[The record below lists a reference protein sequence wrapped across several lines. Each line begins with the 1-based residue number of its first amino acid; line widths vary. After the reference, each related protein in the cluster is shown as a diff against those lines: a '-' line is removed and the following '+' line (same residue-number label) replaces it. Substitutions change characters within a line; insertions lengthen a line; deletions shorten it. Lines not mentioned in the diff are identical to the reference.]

1 MKSVALLYVA
11 CRLNRQKR
19 DYSAASVKWSSSD
32 NSVVSVSEDGIVT
45 VHKAGKAVVTVT
57 SANNSEIK
65 DNCAVTVMQPVT
77 GVTLSESAIVFTSLG
92 STMQLTATEIPDNAS
107 DKNVNWESSGIL
119 DIEID
124 KLTGNEQIYDAQGKK
139 QNSIKKGLN
148 IIRMGDGT
156 TRKVV
161 VK

>member
-1 MKSVALLYVA
+1 MKTLGLRVSATNKLFLHPLGRLGNGAFVAV
-11 CRLNRQKR
+11 C
-19 DYSAASVKWSSSD
+19 
-32 NSVVSVSEDGIVT
+32 IVT
-45 VHKAGKAVVTVT
+45 V
-57 SANNSEIK
+57 N
-65 DNCAVTVMQPVT
+65 
-77 GVTLSESAIVFTSLG
+77 
-92 STMQLTATEIPDNAS
+92 
-107 DKNVNWESSGIL
+107 ESSGIL

>member
-1 MKSVALLYVA
+1 M
-11 CRLNRQKR
+11 
-19 DYSAASVKWSSSD
+19 
-32 NSVVSVSEDGIVT
+32 
-45 VHKAGKAVVTVT
+45 
-57 SANNSEIK
+57 
-65 DNCAVTVMQPVT
+65 T
-77 GVTLSESAIVFTSLG
+77 GVTLSESTIVFTCLG

>member
-1 MKSVALLYVA
+1 
-11 CRLNRQKR
+11 
-19 DYSAASVKWSSSD
+19 
-32 NSVVSVSEDGIVT
+32 
-45 VHKAGKAVVTVT
+45 
-57 SANNSEIK
+57 
-65 DNCAVTVMQPVT
+65 MQPVT

-92 STMQLTATEIPDNAS
+92 STMQLMATIIPDNAS

>member
-1 MKSVALLYVA
+1 
-11 CRLNRQKR
+11 
-19 DYSAASVKWSSSD
+19 
-32 NSVVSVSEDGIVT
+32 
-45 VHKAGKAVVTVT
+45 
-57 SANNSEIK
+57 
-65 DNCAVTVMQPVT
+65 MQPVT

-92 STMQLTATEIPDNAS
+92 STMQLTATIIPDNAS

>member
-1 MKSVALLYVA
+1 M
-11 CRLNRQKR
+11 
-19 DYSAASVKWSSSD
+19 
-32 NSVVSVSEDGIVT
+32 T
-45 VHKAGKAVVTVT
+45 VL
-57 SANNSEIK
+57 
-65 DNCAVTVMQPVT
+65 QPVT
-77 GVTLSESAIVFTSLG
+77 GIEIDKKSITFTSTG
-92 STMQLTATEIPDNAS
+92 ESCQLSATVKPDDAS
-107 DKNVNWESSGIL
+107 DKTVRWFSSNTAVCTVSKSGVVIATGAGNAIVTATSVDGGFVAVCIVTVNESSGIL

>member
-1 MKSVALLYVA
+1 MPLTSREVSGLLYVA
-11 CRLNRQKR
+11 CRLNRQKH

-45 VHKAGKAVVTVT
+45 GGFVAVCIVTV
-57 SANNSEIK
+57 N
-65 DNCAVTVMQPVT
+65 
-77 GVTLSESAIVFTSLG
+77 
-92 STMQLTATEIPDNAS
+92 
-107 DKNVNWESSGIL
+107 ESSGIL

>member
-1 MKSVALLYVA
+1 
-11 CRLNRQKR
+11 
-19 DYSAASVKWSSSD
+19 
-32 NSVVSVSEDGIVT
+32 
-45 VHKAGKAVVTVT
+45 
-57 SANNSEIK
+57 
-65 DNCAVTVMQPVT
+65 MQPVT
-77 GVTLSESAIVFTSLG
+77 GVTLSESTIVFTSLG
-92 STMQLTATEIPDNAS
+92 STMQLTATIIPDNAS

>member
-1 MKSVALLYVA
+1 
-11 CRLNRQKR
+11 
-19 DYSAASVKWSSSD
+19 
-32 NSVVSVSEDGIVT
+32 
-45 VHKAGKAVVTVT
+45 
-57 SANNSEIK
+57 
-65 DNCAVTVMQPVT
+65 MQPVT

>member
-1 MKSVALLYVA
+1 
-11 CRLNRQKR
+11 
-19 DYSAASVKWSSSD
+19 
-32 NSVVSVSEDGIVT
+32 
-45 VHKAGKAVVTVT
+45 
-57 SANNSEIK
+57 
-65 DNCAVTVMQPVT
+65 MQPVT

-92 STMQLTATEIPDNAS
+92 STIQLTATIIPDNAS

>member
-1 MKSVALLYVA
+1 MLSATVKPDDASDKTVRWFSSNTAVCTVSESGVVISTGAGNAIVTATSVDGGYVA
-11 CRLNRQKR
+11 VC
-19 DYSAASVKWSSSD
+19 
-32 NSVVSVSEDGIVT
+32 IVT
-45 VHKAGKAVVTVT
+45 V
-57 SANNSEIK
+57 N
-65 DNCAVTVMQPVT
+65 
-77 GVTLSESAIVFTSLG
+77 
-92 STMQLTATEIPDNAS
+92 
-107 DKNVNWESSGIL
+107 ESSGIL